1 MAINSLIDHIANH
14 GSDGG
19 VTIGANTPAP
29 YGGANLTG
37 FVDGTG
43 PQNASKNM
51 AEFYNRQV
59 FAAKHLLEAA
69 GLTWDPANW
78 AQMTQAVQ
86 SIALDA
92 NPKKNNFTAVMPR
105 YSSVRNAGGVNHLTG
120 QLASMTLTNPSA
132 ILPAIAR
139 VGSVAWLINTTG
151 AFIPGVFIG
160 TVIYV
165 DGTGAANH
173 AESSIADLQ
182 PGYTLSIA
190 GPSGVRGPF
199 EVVIPAGGSIQLG
212 IGLALSS
219 YLPTANVST
228 TCQVWAE
235 VNNF

>member
-69 GLTWDPANW
+69 GLTWDP
-78 AQMTQAVQ
+78 
-86 SIALDA
+86 A